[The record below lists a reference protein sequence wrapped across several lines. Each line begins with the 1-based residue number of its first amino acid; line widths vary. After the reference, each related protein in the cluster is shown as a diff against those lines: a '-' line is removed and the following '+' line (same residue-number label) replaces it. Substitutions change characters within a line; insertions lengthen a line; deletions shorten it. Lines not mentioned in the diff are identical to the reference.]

1 MKSFAS
7 LALVATVSC
16 TLLACS
22 AAPPDADDGSEGAVE
37 QTEEALT
44 ACGAAKYN
52 QALVHYKNAVAWSK
66 DRNANGACNSENGL
80 QWSIADEA
88 SRAVMTCGQ
97 FRSIIKTSPW
107 AAPLRTA
114 LAPSLTLRSLS
125 GELAVIKDSD
135 WQNWTGVDRF
145 FTSGGLSFW
154 ARAEGAYGSAVRI
167 DFKANG
173 KANWGELYEKTPIE
187 IAWRNIPATYTI
199 TKSGNRES
207 GGRILT
213 VTRAGKTD
221 TFSLG
226 VENPL
231 QYNQAPIF
239 VLHPLGTGSVLGQG
253 ATAPKLYSLVSEC
266 DA

>member
-7 LALVATVSC
+7 FALVAAVSC
-16 TLLACS
+16 SMLACS
-22 AAPPDADDGSEGAVE
+22 ASLPDANDDGEPAIE

-52 QALVHYKNAVAWSK
+52 EALVHYKNAVAWSQ
-66 DRNANGACNSENGL
+66 DRNANGACNSDNGL
-80 QWSIADEA
+80 QWGIADEA

-97 FRSIIKTSPW
+97 FRGIIKTSPW

-125 GELAVIKDSD
+125 GELAVIKDSS
-135 WQNWTGVDRF
+135 WQNWTGVARF
-145 FTSGGLSFW
+145 FTNGGLSFW
-154 ARAEGAYGSAVRI
+154 ARAEGAYGPAVRI

-173 KANWGELYEKTPIE
+173 TASWGELYEKTPSE
-187 IAWRNIPATYTI
+187 IAWRTIPATYSI
-199 TKSGNRES
+199 TKSSNRES
-207 GGRILT
+207 GTRILT
-213 VTRAGKTD
+213 VTRGGKTD
-221 TFSLG
+221 KFSLG

-231 QYNQAPIF
+231 QYDQAPIF
-239 VLHPLGTGSVLGQG
+239 VLRPLGTGPVIGQG
-253 ATAPKLYSLVSEC
+253 AAAPKLYSLVSEC